1 MNRTSSYLLL
11 CLLVCGCASYDVVEL
26 PPREADLYPFAKEE
40 RGIWMAIDDISKPK
54 RARKY
59 FGADLAN
66 HGIHPVELI
75 VSNRGEDGISVGPAD
90 VLMLKGREI
99 IDPLP
104 IERIASLVKERGGIV
119 TDATAEQLDLFLSRL
134 AFRETVLEPGQSYH
148 GIIFFDVAEDTGPV
162 SRFFRVVSLYPGP
175 SFYVKAAVTELE
187 SKQRIPFGPFSVYR

>member
-1 MNRTSSYLLL
+1 MNRTASCLLL
-11 CLLVCGCASYDVVEL
+11 CLLLCACASYDVVEL
-26 PPREADLYPFAKEE
+26 PPRQADLYPFAEEE

-59 FGADLAN
+59 FGADLAD

-75 VSNRGEDGISVGPAD
+75 VSNRSEEGISVGPAD
-90 VLMLKGREI
+90 VLMLRGREV

-104 IERIASLVKERGGIV
+104 IQSIASLVKDRGGIV
-119 TDATAEQLDLFLSRL
+119 TGATAEQLDLFLNRL

-162 SRFFRVVSLYPGP
+162 SRFFKVLSLYPGP
-175 SFYVKAAVTELE
+175 SFYVKAAVTDLE
-187 SKQRIPFGPFSVYR
+187 SKKRIPFGPFSVFR